1 MGRTIPLNVR
11 ELRECVIVDAVRS
24 PIGRRGGSL
33 AGVRPDDLLA
43 ETLTAVVDRTGVAP
57 GAIEDVVCGCVTQMG
72 EQGLNIGRIAALSAG
87 LPVEVSGV
95 SVNRMCGS
103 SMQAAMQAATA
114 IMAGVYDCA
123 IACGV
128 ESMSRVAMGGDVLGS
143 DGEPKPFSDRLLA
156 RHEIVWQGTSAELI
170 AERWGIGRA
179 EQDEYAARSHERA
192 GRAAASGWFQ
202 HELVPIG
209 GFAADETIRPQP
221 DREKMAALQPAFRP
235 DGTVT
240 AGNAS
245 QIVDGAA
252 AALLCTPERAAA
264 LGLEPRA
271 RFVAFAVAGVD
282 PVVMLH
288 GNPDAIGKALAKA
301 SLTLDD
307 VAVVEINEAF
317 AVVVLQAV
325 NDLGLGDR
333 MADVNPNG
341 GGISLGHPLGATG
354 ARILATLLPELE
366 RRGERY
372 GLASMCIGWG
382 MAICGVVERL

>member
-1 MGRTIPLNVR
+1 LPN
-11 ELRECVIVDAVRS
+11 LRECVIVDAVRT

-43 ETLTAVVDRTGVAP
+43 DTIRALVDRTGVAED
-57 GAIEDVVCGCVTQMG
+57 AIEDVACGCVTQMG

-87 LPVEVSGV
+87 LPVEAAGV

-103 SMQAAMQAATA
+103 SMQAALQAATA

-128 ESMSRVAMGGDVLGS
+128 ESMSRVAMGGDVLGT
-143 DGEPKPFSDRLLA
+143 DGEAKPFSERLLA
-156 RHEIVWQGTSAELI
+156 QHEIVWQGTSAELI
-170 AERWGIGRA
+170 AERWGIGRE
-179 EQDEYAARSHERA
+179 EQDAYAAASHERA
-192 GRAAASGWFQ
+192 GRAAAGGGFA

-209 GFAADETIRPQP
+209 SFAADETIRPQP
-221 DREKMAALQPAFRP
+221 DRAKMAALAPAFRP

-252 AALLCTPERAAA
+252 AALLCTPERAAQ

-271 RFVAFAVAGVD
+271 RFVSFAVAGVD

-288 GNPDAIGKALAKA
+288 GNPDAVRKALGKAGLA
-301 SLTLDD
+301 LDD
-307 VAVVEINEAF
+307 VAVFEVNEAF

-325 NDLGLGDR
+325 SDLGLHDR

-354 ARILATLLPELE
+354 MRILATLLPELE
-366 RRGERY
+366 RRGGRY
-372 GLASMCIGWG
+372 GVATMCIGWG